1 MTEIP
6 LRLAIITQNPACAQS
21 LEQLANT
28 YGWAVTPLI
37 EETVPLEWISNQQI
51 DLLLVDLELPNVIP
65 MLMNLSSRF
74 PEMRIMAV
82 AAPQHLAKL
91 QEAMLAGAKDFVA
104 YPFDPTFFQAT
115 VQRVLRPQTG
125 LALASSHVTS
135 TKGRVVAVASLRGG
149 VGRSTIAVNLAATLR
164 KSINGD
170 VILTEAHHSLG
181 HLALML
187 NLHPRH
193 TLADLAEETEID
205 SDIIRS
211 MLQQHA
217 NGIRLLAAAPL
228 LSQLADLSGEAWRL
242 ILQTLSQM
250 APYVVVDTSSMP
262 DAALPEVLTLA
273 DDIIIVASPD
283 IPGLR
288 GVHGLME
295 ALEMEQDV
303 SAHIH
308 LVLNRSDVPGGL
320 DENAIQKQLRKK
332 IIVRIPDDPSLAT
345 FALNR
350 GVPFVFS
357 HPRAILSRRIDMLA
371 EHLMNHQVALN
382 GQSKT
387 RPALLSMLSIK

>member
-6 LRLAIITQNPACAQS
+6 LRLAIITQNPTCVQA
-21 LEQLANT
+21 LEQIAST
-28 YGWAVTPLI
+28 YGWGVDPLMG
-37 EETVPLEWISNQQI
+37 ETVPIEWISKEQV
-51 DLLLVDLELPNVIP
+51 DLLLVDLESPNVIA
-65 MLMNLSSRF
+65 MLMNLSSSF
-74 PEMRIMAV
+74 PELRIMVV
-82 AAPQHLAKL
+82 AAPQHLTKL

-115 VQRVLRPQTG
+115 VQRVLRSQAS
-125 LALASSHVTS
+125 LAVHNNHSTT
-135 TKGRVVAVASLRGG
+135 TKGRIVAVASLRGG
-149 VGRSTIAVNLAATLR
+149 VGRSTIAVNLAATIR
-164 KSINGD
+164 KNTNSD

-205 SDIIRS
+205 LDIIRG
-211 MLQQHA
+211 MVQQHT
-217 NGIRLLAAAPL
+217 NGIRLLAAAPM
-228 LSQLADLSGEAWRL
+228 LSQLADLPGETWRI
-242 ILQTLSQM
+242 ILQTLLQM
-250 APYVVVDTSSMP
+250 APYVVVDTSATP
-262 DAALPEVLTLA
+262 DDALPEVLTLA
-273 DDIIIVASPD
+273 DDIVIVTSPD

-303 SAHIH
+303 NARIH

-320 DENAIQKQLRKK
+320 DESTIQKQLGKK
-332 IIVRIPDDPSLAT
+332 IVVRIPDDPSLAT
-345 FALNR
+345 FSLNR

-371 EHLMNHQVALN
+371 EHVTNHHVALN
-382 GQSKT
+382 GLPKS
-387 RPALLSMLSIK
+387 RPALLSVLSTK